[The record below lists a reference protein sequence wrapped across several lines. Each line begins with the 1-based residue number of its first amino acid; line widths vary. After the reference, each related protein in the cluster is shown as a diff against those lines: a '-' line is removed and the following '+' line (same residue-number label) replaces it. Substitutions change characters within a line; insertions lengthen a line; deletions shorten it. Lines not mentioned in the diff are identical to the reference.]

1 MSMAKKRLARSKA
14 QRARDRE
21 RKAVEQK
28 QAAEAQ
34 AEEHLK
40 AAELA
45 DERLDEVG
53 ETIERIRK
61 TVDVEE
67 TQSVRAPDEQ
77 SEADA

>member
-1 MSMAKKRLARSKA
+1 MAKKRLARSKA
-14 QRARDRE
+14 QRARERE

-67 TQSVRAPDEQ
+67 TQSAHAPDEQ